1 MTNPLINAERNRV
14 MSAPIAKLRY
24 ATDDSWKQ
32 IADLTVGEEKIMS
45 IRRSEFYQ
53 LAVLDVITD
62 NYDNV
67 QRKAKTTD
75 FYQIAAWVA
84 RKFGIN
90 DTQAA
95 NALQIAMA
103 RIGHIEPLS
112 ISELEK
118 QYPMKSVINHE
129 GCEYLICGY
138 ITADG
143 SWLIDTSDH
152 HAIQSGDVQG
162 ARTENQIALI
172 VWSEHSVYEALPVDA
187 IAK

>member
-1 MTNPLINAERNRV
+1 MQNPLMNAERNRV

-24 ATDDSWKQ
+24 ADDTWQ
-32 IADLTVGEEKIMS
+32 EIADLIDGEELVMS

-53 LAVLDVITD
+53 LAVLDVIAD
-62 NYDNV
+62 NYDDV
-67 QRKAKTTD
+67 QRKAKATD
-75 FYQIAAWVA
+75 FYQVAAWVA
-84 RKFGIN
+84 RKFGI
-90 DTQAA
+90 DKTQAA

-103 RIGHIEPLS
+103 RVGHLEPLS
-112 ISELEK
+112 ISELK
-118 QYPMKSVINHE
+118 KHYPMKSVINHQ

-162 ARTENQIALI
+162 ARTENQTALI
-172 VWSEHSVYEALPVDA
+172 VWSEHSIYEALPVDA
-187 IAK
+187 IQK